1 MRPGLRISACC
12 VALAF
17 SGLSIS
23 AQTAAPPNPYVL
35 VSPPPTLARHAM
47 VVSIHHDASDAGVE
61 VLKSGGNAVDA
72 AVAVGFALAVVF
84 PQAGNLGGGG
94 FMLVRMKTGE
104 AHFLDYRE
112 RAPAASSAGMYLD
125 AQGNVVAGLSI
136 TGYKAIG
143 VPGTVAGLIYAEK
156 TYGRLTL
163 ARVMAP
169 AIRLASQGYILSEE
183 EARNLAAAKN
193 LAMFPDSRRIFQR
206 DGNFLK
212 PGDRFTQPE
221 LARTLQRIAADP
233 ASFYKGPMAAE
244 LAASIQK
251 GGGLITTADLAAYQ
265 VKDRAPLTGSY
276 RGYQIVTAPPPSAGG
291 IVLLEIAQHPLRLRP
306 RQDGRP
312 LAAAGSPHHRGL
324 PPRLQGPRRLPRRSR
339 LCHHARAAVDLARLC
354 RRWRKTIHPIAPS
367 PSATLTRP
375 AGFLPPP
382 PASHAATAH
391 ESTET
396 THFSVVDAE
405 GNAVS
410 STYTLN
416 GLFGSGVTAGQLGF
430 LLNNE
435 MDDFTSTPGV
445 PNMYGLIQ
453 GPANA
458 IAPGKR
464 PLSNMT
470 PTIVLKDGKPLLVL
484 GSPGGSTIIT
494 TVANDIVSILDNGLN
509 VQQAADAPRFHH
521 QYLPD
526 VLQVEKAFPLPVLDA
541 LKASGYA
548 VSRINEADEKN
559 PGVWGDSEMIYLDPE
574 HRHADGR
581 RGPAPHIRQSRRILI
596 RPDSR
601 STRRCLYLNSQC
613 NPESP
618 LTSSSST
625 ACTPACWTPSPPPA
639 RTQSRSSPRATTST
653 TPTRPP
659 FASSPRGS
667 APTMCAPC
675 CISPSISP
683 RVGATSAAQTQPSG
697 RATSR
702 PIST

>member
-1 MRPGLRISACC
+1 MHHCARLSACC
-12 VALAF
+12 VAIV
-17 SGLSIS
+17 LSVASIAAQTGVQTS
-23 AQTAAPPNPYVL
+23 AQTAQPNPYAL

-47 VVSIHHDASDAGVE
+47 VVSIHRDASDAGVE
-61 VLKSGGNAVDA
+61 VLKAGGNAVDA
-72 AVAVGFALAVVF
+72 AVAVGFALAVVY

-112 RAPAASSAGMYLD
+112 RAPAAATAGMYLN
-125 AQGNVVAGLSI
+125 AQGNVVAGLST

-163 ARVMAP
+163 AQVMAP
-169 AIRLASQGYILSEE
+169 AIRLASQGYVLSDE
-183 EARNLAAAKN
+183 EAHSLAAAKN
-193 LAMFPDSRRIFQR
+193 LALFPESRRIFQL

-221 LARTLQRIAADP
+221 LARTLTRIAADP

-244 LAASIQK
+244 LAASIRK
-251 GGGLITTADLAAYQ
+251 GGGIITTADLAAYQ

-276 RGYQIVTAPPPSAGG
+276 RGCEIVTAPPPSAGG
-291 IVLLEIAQHPLRLRP
+291 IVLLEILNILSGYDLAKMGDRTPQQSGVPNDRSWSLGWEQVHIITEAFRRAYKDRADYLGDP
-306 RQDGRP
+306 DFVSIP
-312 LAAAGSPHHRGL
+312 LAQMASPAYAA
-324 PPRLQGPRRLPRRSR
+324 
-339 LCHHARAAVDLARLC
+339 A
-354 RRWRKTIHPIAPS
+354 WRKSILPIKPS
-367 PSATLTRP
+367 PSSTLTRP
-375 AGFLPPP
+375 SGFLPPP
-382 PASHAATAH
+382 PVSPRTTAH

-410 STYTLN
+410 STTTLN
-416 GLFGSGVTAGQLGF
+416 GLFGSGVTAGPLGF

-435 MDDFTSTPGV
+435 MDDFTAKPGT

-453 GPANA
+453 GPANT

-470 PTIVLKDGKPLLVL
+470 PTIVLRDGKPLLVL
-484 GSPGGSTIIT
+484 GSPGGPTIIT
-494 TVANDIVSILDNGLN
+494 TVANDIISILDNGLN

-559 PGVWGDSEMIYLDPE
+559 PGVWGDSEMIYLDPNTGTLMGGQDQ
-574 HRHADGR
+574 RHKFGKA
-581 RGPAPHIRQSRRILI
+581 
-596 RPDSR
+596 
-601 STRRCLYLNSQC
+601 
-613 NPESP
+613 
-618 LTSSSST
+618 
-625 ACTPACWTPSPPPA
+625 
-639 RTQSRSSPRATTST
+639 
-653 TPTRPP
+653 
-659 FASSPRGS
+659 
-667 APTMCAPC
+667 
-675 CISPSISP
+675 
-683 RVGATSAAQTQPSG
+683 VGY
-697 RATSR
+697 
-702 PIST
+702 

>member
-276 RGYQIVTAPPPSAGG
+276 RGCQ
-291 IVLLEIAQHPLRLRP
+291 IVLLEILNILS
-306 RQDGRP
+306 GY
-312 LAAAGSPHHRGL
+312 
-324 PPRLQGPRRLPRRSR
+324 
-339 LCHHARAAVDLARLC
+339 DLARMGDRSPQQVHLITEAF
-354 RRWRKTIHPIAPS
+354 RRAYKDRADYLGDPDFVAVPIDQLASPAYAAAWRKTILPITPS

-382 PASHAATAH
+382 PATPRTTAH

-416 GLFGSGVTAGQLGF
+416 GLFGSGVTAGPLGF

-435 MDDFTSTPGV
+435 MDDFTSAPGE

-470 PTIVLKDGKPLLVL
+470 PTIVLRDGKPLLVL

-526 VLQVEKAFPLPVLDA
+526 VLQVEKAFPLPTLDA
-541 LKASGYA
+541 LKATGYA
-548 VSRINEADEKN
+548 VSRINQADEKN
-559 PGVWGDSEMIYLDPE
+559 PGVWGDSEMIYLDPNSGTLMGGDDQ
-574 HRHADGR
+574 RHHFGK
-581 RGPAPHIRQSRRILI
+581 
-596 RPDSR
+596 
-601 STRRCLYLNSQC
+601 
-613 NPESP
+613 
-618 LTSSSST
+618 
-625 ACTPACWTPSPPPA
+625 
-639 RTQSRSSPRATTST
+639 
-653 TPTRPP
+653 
-659 FASSPRGS
+659 
-667 APTMCAPC
+667 
-675 CISPSISP
+675 
-683 RVGATSAAQTQPSG
+683 AAG
-697 RATSR
+697 Y
-702 PIST
+702 